1 VLDITGETA
10 MKTSHFYSYQ
20 DQYGWAVATVTGAP
34 FAAFNAAWKAPRTF
48 ETRAAADA
56 FINSI
61 CQ

>member
-1 VLDITGETA
+1 

-34 FAAFNAAWKAPRTF
+34 FAAFNAAWKGPRTF
-48 ETRAAADA
+48 DTRAAAEA